1 MAKVWTE
8 IDGKL
13 AERVST
19 QPAQGAAALWHEA
32 QRQWLQAHKYLWLS
46 RINAHEQVKR
56 ALDVMVAAILLI
68 GLLPVFTMLA
78 LLVKLTD
85 GGPALHWQMR
95 VGRWGKEFSFP
106 KFRSMRL
113 DAEKLLDSLLPES
126 QHQAGVTFKMRRDPR
141 VTRIG
146 AFLRSS
152 SLDELPQIWCVL
164 KGEMSL
170 VGPRPPL
177 PREVEYYSLAD
188 RRRLDVKPGL
198 TCIWQVSGRSDI
210 PFPEQ
215 VKLDV
220 EYIER
225 RSLWLDLQLLART
238 VSAVVSGK
246 GAY

>member
-1 MAKVWTE
+1 MAKVWTG
-8 IDGKL
+8 DGKL
-13 AERVST
+13 AVGVSAP
-19 QPAQGAAALWHEA
+19 PAKIESAFWYEA
-32 QRQWLQAHKYLWLS
+32 QRQWLQGSKYLWLS
-46 RINAHEQVKR
+46 RLNAHEQAKR
-56 ALDVMVAAILLI
+56 ALDVTMAASMLI
-68 GLLPVFTMLA
+68 GLLPLFALLA
-78 LLVKLTD
+78 LIVKLTD

-95 VGRWGKEFSFP
+95 VGRWGKEFPFP
-106 KFRSMRL
+106 KFRSMRM
-113 DAEKLLDSLLPES
+113 DAEKLLESLLSEN
-126 QHQAGVTFKMRRDPR
+126 QHQAGVTFKIRRDPR

-146 AFLRSS
+146 ALLRRF

-177 PREVEYYSLAD
+177 PREVQYYSLND

-220 EYIER
+220 DYIER

-238 VSAVVSGK
+238 VSAVISGK

>member
-13 AERVST
+13 VGRVSA
-19 QPAQGAAALWHEA
+19 QPAQGESALWQA
-32 QRQWLQAHKYLWLS
+32 TQRHWIQTHKYLWLS
-46 RINAHEQVKR
+46 RINAHEPLKR
-56 ALDVMVAAILLI
+56 AFDVTLAASMLI
-68 GLLPVFTMLA
+68 ALLPVFALLA

-85 GGPALHWQMR
+85 GGPALHWQTR
-95 VGRWGKEFSFP
+95 VGRWGKEFRFP

-113 DAEKLLDSLLPES
+113 DAERLLDSLLAEN
-126 QHQAGVTFKMRRDPR
+126 QHQVGVTFKMRRDPR
-141 VTRIG
+141 VTSIG
-146 AFLRSS
+146 AFLRRS

-220 EYIER
+220 DYIER